1 VSRRFER
8 GLQRFLLESRALAS
22 FHNPGIVRVLR
33 YFRANETAYMVM
45 DYETGQPLQRWLVG
59 RLPLDKTMLLRIVR
73 PLLDGLEVVHG
84 TGFLHRDIKPENIYI
99 RADGSP
105 VLLDF
110 GSARRVEADGSDQ
123 ALTAVLTPASPR
135 PSSTTAT
142 ASRGHGPIYALAGVM
157 YWMVTGNRP
166 MEAFARL
173 REDTMPAAA
182 EIGNKDVFD
191 IELLRAIDWALKPD
205 EDDRPRRVA
214 DFRRACLGG
223 PVGEV
228 APPEPPRS
236 NRCPSACRPTR
247 RAPSSVPCCS
257 PTWPRRPT
265 RAPAARGR
273 ALLARLLRQVLG
285 HVSPTARLVVNT
297 KEGCAVCC
305 VGDPED
311 ALRAA
316 VQLGEIAAAE
326 GLGVHMGINLGPV
339 RVAPTRGRTGV
350 RASSATASPSPSAS
364 CVSPSPARCW
374 PAAPTSRSCRT
385 WGAASASVS
394 ATWACTVTRRP
405 ATTSSTST
413 AARASPPVCAAPT
426 PSTAGTRRYPA
437 STPPPSSTPSG
448 CWPSTSARWPGCWC
462 AGRCPGPRTSSTCTA
477 ASAR

>member
-1 VSRRFER
+1 MSETLNPAAGHDAFALRVGYALNEYRIERVLGGGGFGITYLAHDTHLDCRVAIKEYAPRSLVTRGAGFSLVPRSPDVSRRFER

-59 RLPLDKTMLLRIVR
+59 RLPLDKAMLLRIVR

-123 ALTAVLTPASPR
+123 ALTAVLTPGFAPAEQYHR
-135 PSSTTAT
+135 
-142 ASRGHGPIYALAGVM
+142 HGKQGPWTDLYALAGVM

-182 EIGNKDVFD
+182 EVGNKDVFD

-228 APPEPPRS
+228 APPEPPRAE
-236 NRCPSACRPTR
+236 PLPLGLSAYEA
-247 RAPSSVPCCS
+247 RAFIGAVLFADVATPPDK
-257 PTWPRRPT
+257 
-265 RAPAARGR
+265 AAARSEGR
-273 ALLARLLRQVLG
+273 ALLARL
-285 HVSPTARLVVNT
+285 
-297 KEGCAVCC
+297 
-305 VGDPED
+305 
-311 ALRAA
+311 
-316 VQLGEIAAAE
+316 
-326 GLGVHMGINLGPV
+326 
-339 RVAPTRGRTGV
+339 
-350 RASSATASPSPSAS
+350 
-364 CVSPSPARCW
+364 
-374 PAAPTSRSCRT
+374 
-385 WGAASASVS
+385 
-394 ATWACTVTRRP
+394 
-405 ATTSSTST
+405 
-413 AARASPPVCAAPT
+413 
-426 PSTAGTRRYPA
+426 
-437 STPPPSSTPSG
+437 
-448 CWPSTSARWPGCWC
+448 
-462 AGRCPGPRTSSTCTA
+462 
-477 ASAR
+477 